1 MPCSV
6 PGRTCAASESI
17 GRIHSIGVL
26 LSGPI
31 AVNANRCP
39 SGEIARLTMAGPGMS
54 GGSMVKRRTATS
66 FGGSSTCRDAGTRA
80 TSKPTTAMAATIQA
94 VRALLFAGVGVG
106 TVVSAS
112 FSSSVHFSSRTTSRA
127 VCHRSSGSFCRH
139 VRDDSIETGRDWTDR
154 GNGRRVAFQNRGPG

>member
-26 LSGPI
+26 LSGPT
-31 AVNANRCP
+31 AVNANRRP
-39 SGEIARLTMAGPGMS
+39 SGEIARLTSAGMS
-54 GGSMVKRRTATS
+54 GGSMVKRRTVTS
-66 FGGSSTCRDAGTRA
+66 FGGSSKCRDVGTRA
-80 TSKPTTAMAATIQA
+80 ASKPTTAMAATIQA

-139 VRDDSIETGRDWTDR
+139 GRTILSKLEETGRIEEM
-154 GNGRRVAFQNRGPG
+154 AFQNRGPG